1 MKLYQSIQELLVGGG
16 GTQSDRQTG
25 YLISLLSFLE
35 SRLKGDSGSD
45 NTKRKRLTDM
55 KITDVDEA
63 VYEWYMQWLLVF
75 SLDIIKWQYSRP
87 FTQQNLF

>member
-1 MKLYQSIQELLVGGG
+1 MKLYQSIQELLVGD
-16 GTQSDRQTG
+16 TQSDRQTG

-45 NTKRKRLTDM
+45 NAKRKRLTDM

-75 SLDIIKWQYSRP
+75 SLDIIKLQYSRP